1 VSDAPAG
8 LERACRLLAAST
20 RAVAFTGA
28 GVSTASGIPDFRSP
42 GGVWTRHAPVMY
54 ADFLASEDA
63 RRRYWRARREM
74 YAGFRDARPN
84 AAHRALADL
93 ESRGRLLGVVT
104 QNIDGLHQDAG
115 SVCVIELH
123 GTNRRVVCVACAR
136 EHDVAAVYASAED
149 APACACGGPLKAATI
164 SFGQALDPDVLE
176 AAFALARS
184 ADLLLVAGS
193 SLVVHPAAAL
203 PVAAA
208 EAGADVVI
216 VNRDETPLDG
226 LAAAVVRGA
235 VEEVLPALA
244 RDAAAESG
252 EHGRTR
258 GAAEDAS

>member
-1 VSDAPAG
+1 VSG
-8 LERACRLLAAST
+8 LETARRLLARST

-54 ADFLASEDA
+54 AEFLSSAEA

-74 YAGFRDARPN
+74 YADFRDARPN
-84 AAHRALADL
+84 AAHRALAAL
-93 ESRGRLLGVVT
+93 EARGRLQGVVT
-104 QNIDGLHQDAG
+104 QNIDGLHQEAG
-115 SVCVIELH
+115 STRVIELH
-123 GTNRRVVCVACAR
+123 GTNRRVVCVACGR
-136 EHDVAAVYASAED
+136 EHDVAAVYASDED
-149 APACACGGPLKAATI
+149 APACGCGGPLKAATI
-164 SFGQALDPDVLE
+164 SFGQALVPEVLE
-176 AAFALARS
+176 EAFALARG

-216 VNRDETPLDG
+216 VNRDPTPLDG

-244 RDAAAESG
+244 RDGGADPG
-252 EHGRTR
+252 EHGRRTR

>member
-1 VSDAPAG
+1 VSRGFDTA
-8 LERACRLLAAST
+8 RRLLAASR

-74 YAGFRDARPN
+74 YADFRGARPN
-84 AAHRALADL
+84 AAHRALAEL
-93 ESRGRLLGVVT
+93 EARGRLSGIVT
-104 QNIDGLHQDAG
+104 QNIDGLHQEAG
-115 SVCVIELH
+115 STRVIELH
-123 GTNRRVVCVACAR
+123 GTNRRVACVACGR
-136 EHDVAAVYASAED
+136 DHDVAAVYESHDE
-149 APACACGGPLKAATI
+149 APSCGCGGPLKAATI

-184 ADLLLVAGS
+184 ADLLIVAGS
-193 SLVVHPAAAL
+193 SLVVQPAAAL

-208 EAGADVVI
+208 AAGADVVI
-216 VNRDETPLDG
+216 VNRDATPLDG
-226 LAAAVVRGA
+226 LAAAVIHGA

-244 RDAAAESG
+244 RDATADPG
-252 EHGRTR
+252 EHGRAR

>member
-1 VSDAPAG
+1 V
-8 LERACRLLAAST
+8 AASR

-42 GGVWTRHAPVMY
+42 GGVWSRHAPVMY
-54 ADFLASEDA
+54 DDFLSSAEA

-74 YAGFRDARPN
+74 YADFRGARPN
-84 AAHRALADL
+84 PAHRALAEL
-93 ESRGRLLGVVT
+93 EARGRLLGVVT
-104 QNIDGLHQDAG
+104 PNIDGLHQEAG
-115 SVCVIELH
+115 SARVIELH
-123 GTNRRVVCVACAR
+123 GTNRRVVCVACGCD
-136 EHDVAAVYASAED
+136 HDVGAVYASPDD
-149 APACACGGPLKAATI
+149 APACTCGGPLKAATI
-164 SFGQALDPDVLE
+164 SFGQALDPGVLE

-184 ADLLLVAGS
+184 ADLLIVAGS
-193 SLVVHPAAAL
+193 SLVVQPAAAL

-208 EAGADVVI
+208 AAGAAVVI

-226 LAAAVVRGA
+226 LAAAVVHGA

-244 RDAAAESG
+244 RDVLGDPG

>member
-1 VSDAPAG
+1 LSRG
-8 LERACRLLAAST
+8 LDTARRLLAASR

-42 GGVWTRHAPVMY
+42 GGVWTRHEPVMD
-54 ADFLASEDA
+54 ADFLASVEA

-74 YAGFRDARPN
+74 YADFRDARPN
-84 AAHRALADL
+84 AAHRALAEL
-93 ESRGRLLGVVT
+93 EARGRLLGVVT
-104 QNIDGLHQDAG
+104 QNIDGLHQEAG
-115 SVCVIELH
+115 STRVIELH
-123 GTNRRVVCVACAR
+123 GTNRRVACVACGR
-136 EHDVAAVYASAED
+136 DHDVAAVYGSDDE
-149 APACACGGPLKAATI
+149 APSCGCGGPLKAATI
-164 SFGQALDPDVLE
+164 SFGQALDPEVLE

-193 SLVVHPAAAL
+193 SLVVQPAAAL

-208 EAGADVVI
+208 AAGAHVVI

-226 LAAAVVRGA
+226 LAAAVVHGA

-244 RDAAAESG
+244 RDAGADPG

-258 GAAEDAS
+258 GAAEYAS